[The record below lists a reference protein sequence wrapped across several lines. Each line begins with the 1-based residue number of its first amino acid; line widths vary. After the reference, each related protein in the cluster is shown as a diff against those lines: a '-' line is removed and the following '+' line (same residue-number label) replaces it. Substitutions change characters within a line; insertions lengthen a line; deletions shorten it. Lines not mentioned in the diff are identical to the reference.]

1 MKTLLLL
8 STLAAGILGSGCAP
22 VALTRSDAGDRYVC
36 DTERMTQV
44 ERAAERS
51 YTEIHWLR
59 CPLVKRPVG

>member
-8 STLAAGILGSGCAP
+8 STLTAGILGSGCAP
-22 VALTRSDAGDRYVC
+22 VAVTRSDTGDRYVC
-36 DTERMTQV
+36 DTERMALV